1 MEERTGRKLFRKPP
15 DWGLLGPIFQ
25 NEEVGE
31 THEAGRS
38 GEKDGNEGRSGDP
51 TRTLVREMSECPPG
65 WSDAGKDGREMT
77 GMLGWG

>member
-1 MEERTGRKLFRKPP
+1 MRTCRPHQRAWRKHVHGRGRKNRANIIPKAP

-38 GEKDGNEGRSGDP
+38 GEKDGN
-51 TRTLVREMSECPPG
+51 
-65 WSDAGKDGREMT
+65 
-77 GMLGWG
+77 